1 MEVQWFPGHMAKT
14 RRLIQEHLKL
24 VDVVIEIVDARIPL
38 SSRNPL
44 LDELVKNK
52 PRLIVLNKADLADDS
67 LTNGWINK
75 FNQISQFK
83 AIKYNSTIAKG
94 QNLNV
99 IKEALISLTEAKRKQ
114 RLAKGIKS
122 FTIRTMIVGIPN
134 VGKSTFINA
143 LVGKGVAKTGNK
155 PGVTRGN
162 QWIRLDKD
170 IDLLDTPG
178 ILWPKFEDPE
188 VGFRLAV
195 SGAINDDVF
204 DFGEAA
210 LKLITYLIEYYPEIF
225 MRRYKL
231 EEDLLKEEPLAILE
245 KIAVKRGAIVRGKGI
260 DYTRISAIIIH
271 DFRDGKLGKITLE
284 RP

>member
-1 MEVQWFPGHMAKT
+1 MKVQWFPGHMAKT
-14 RRLIQEHLKL
+14 KRLIQSQLKL

-44 LDELVKNK
+44 LDELVEKK
-52 PRLIVLNKADLADDS
+52 PRVIILNKADLADEG
-67 LTNGWINK
+67 LTNEWINK
-75 FNQISQFK
+75 FNQLSQFK
-83 AIKYNSTIAKG
+83 AVKYNSTISKG
-94 QNLNV
+94 QGLNN
-99 IKEALISLTEAKRKQ
+99 IKEALFTLTEAKRQQ

-122 FTIRTMIVGIPN
+122 FTLRTMIVGIPN

-143 LVGKGVAKTGNK
+143 FVGKGVTKTGNK

-162 QWIRLDKD
+162 QWIKLDKD

-204 DFGEAA
+204 DFGEVA
-210 LKLITYLIEYYPEIF
+210 LKLIEYLIVYYPKNLQE
-225 MRRYKL
+225 RYEL
-231 EEDLLKEEPLAILE
+231 GEELLMEEPLAILE
-245 KIAVKRGAIVRGKGI
+245 KIAVKRGAIVKGRGI
-260 DYTRISAIIIH
+260 DYARISSVIIH

>member
-1 MEVQWFPGHMAKT
+1 MQVQWFPGHMAKT
-14 RRLIQEHLKL
+14 KRIIQEQLKL

-44 LDELVKNK
+44 LDELVEKK
-52 PRLIVLNKADLADDS
+52 PRVIILNKADLADDN

-75 FNQISQFK
+75 FNQLSQYK
-83 AIKYNSTIAKG
+83 ALKFNSTIAKG
-94 QNLNV
+94 QGINA
-99 IKEALISLTEAKRKQ
+99 IKEALITLTEAKRQQ

-134 VGKSTFINA
+134 VGKSTFINS
-143 LVGKGVAKTGNK
+143 LVGKGVTKTGNK
-155 PGVTRGN
+155 PGVTRGK

-188 VGFRLAV
+188 VGFRLAI

-204 DFGEAA
+204 DFGNAA
-210 LKLITYLIEYYPEIF
+210 LKLIEYLVEFYPKNL
-225 MRRYKL
+225 MKRYNL
-231 EEDLLKEEPLAILE
+231 EEEILKEEPLAILE
-245 KIAVKRGAIVRGKGI
+245 AMARKRGAIVKGKSI
-260 DYTRISAIIIH
+260 DYTRISGIIIH
-271 DFRDGKLGKITLE
+271 DFRDGKLGNITLE